1 MQESNAKY
9 LTSWIEVDDNSDF
22 PIQNIPFGVFRKIQN
37 GFAHHVGTRIGN
49 SVIDLYRIASKGFFE
64 DCGIIDIEVFNQG
77 SLNKFA
83 GLGQTVHRKIRK
95 KITELFSINNPI
107 LRDNYVFRNEI
118 LTSIDEV
125 EMLLPVEVA
134 DFTDFNSCLEHA
146 VNIGK
151 MYRDPV
157 NPLPPNWR
165 HMPEG
170 CPGRSSSIVVSGTKI
185 HRPLGQYKPGD
196 AAFPIYGATR
206 RLDFELEVAF
216 ITCKES
222 ELGSTIPV
230 EKAEEYILGFVLLN
244 LLAARDFQTWEQ
256 VPLGPYTSK
265 SFGAIMSP
273 WVVTLDAL
281 EAFRVTGP
289 RQEPKVLPYLHSTGA
304 HNFDINLEIILE
316 PESLERLPLCKTN
329 FRFVYWN
336 ICQQLAHQSKN
347 GCRIRVGD
355 VYASGTISG
364 QTPESFGSM
373 LELTWRGSKP
383 IELSDGSVRKYL
395 YDYDKVIMKGYGKRN
410 GIRIGFGECETQ
422 IMPIK

>member
-1 MQESNAKY
+1 MQESNAQY
-9 LTSWIEVDDNSDF
+9 LASWIEVDDNNDF
-22 PIQNIPFGVFRKIQN
+22 PIQNIPYGVFRKIQN
-37 GFAHHVGTRIGN
+37 GFAHHLATRIGD
-49 SVIDLYRIASKGFFE
+49 SVIDLYKIASKGYFD
-64 DCGIIDIEVFNQG
+64 DCGIVDAEVFNQV
-77 SLNKFA
+77 SLNNFA
-83 GLGQTVHRKIRK
+83 TLGRTVQRKIRK
-95 KITELFSINNPI
+95 RITDLFSNNNPI
-107 LRDNYVFRNEI
+107 IRDNYVLRNEI
-118 LTSIDEV
+118 LTSINEV
-125 EMLLPVEVA
+125 EMLLPIEVA
-134 DFTDFNSCLEHA
+134 DFTDFNSSLEHA
-146 VNIGK
+146 VNIGR

-170 CPGRSSSIVVSGTKI
+170 CPGRSSAIVVSGTKI

-206 RLDFELEVAF
+206 RLDFELEIAF

-256 VPLGPYTSK
+256 VPLGPFTSK

-273 WVVTLDAL
+273 WVVTLDAM
-281 EAFRVTGP
+281 EAFRVVGP
-289 RQEPKVLPYLHSTGA
+289 RQEPKVLPYLQSTGA

-316 PESLERLPLCKTN
+316 PESLERLSLCKTN
-329 FRFVYWN
+329 YRFVYWN

-355 VYASGTISG
+355 VYSSGTISG
-364 QTPESFGSM
+364 QSPESYGSM

-383 IELSDGSVRKYL
+383 IELSDGTIRKYL

-422 IMPIK
+422 VLPAK

>member
-1 MQESNAKY
+1 MQESNAQY
-9 LTSWIEVDDNSDF
+9 LTSWIEVDENNDF

-37 GFAHHVGTRIGN
+37 GFAHHIATRIGD
-49 SVIDLYRIASKGFFE
+49 SVIDLYRVASKGFFE
-64 DCGIIDIEVFNQG
+64 DCDIIDIEVFNQG
-77 SLNKFA
+77 SLNLFA
-83 GLGQTVHRKIRK
+83 SLGQTVQRKIRK
-95 KITELFSINNPI
+95 KIAELFSINNPI
-107 LRDNYVFRNEI
+107 LRDNYILRNEI

-134 DFTDFNSCLEHA
+134 DFTDFNSSLEHA
-146 VNIGK
+146 VNIGR

-196 AAFPIYGATR
+196 AAFPIYGPTR

-316 PESLERLPLCKTN
+316 PESLERLSLCKTN
-329 FRFVYWN
+329 YRFVYWN

-364 QTPESFGSM
+364 QTPESLGSM
-373 LELTWRGSKP
+373 LELTWRGSNP
-383 IELSDGSVRKYL
+383 IELSDGSIRKFL

-422 IMPIK
+422 ILPVK

>member
-1 MQESNAKY
+1 MQESNAQY
-9 LTSWIEVDDNSDF
+9 LTSWIEVDDNNDF

-37 GFAHHVGTRIGN
+37 GFAHHVATRIGN
-49 SVIDLYRIASKGFFE
+49 SVIDLYRVASKGFFE

-77 SLNKFA
+77 SLNLFA
-83 GLGQTVHRKIRK
+83 SLGQTVQRKIRK
-95 KITELFSINNPI
+95 KIAELFSINNPI
-107 LRDNYVFRNEI
+107 LRDNYVLRNEI

-134 DFTDFNSCLEHA
+134 DFTDFNSSLEHA
-146 VNIGK
+146 VNIGR

-222 ELGSTIPV
+222 ELGATIPV

-316 PESLERLPLCKTN
+316 PESLEQLSLCKTN
-329 FRFVYWN
+329 YRFVYWN

-364 QTPESFGSM
+364 QTPESLGSM

-383 IELSDGSVRKYL
+383 IELSDGSIRKYL

-422 IMPIK
+422 ILPIK

>member
-1 MQESNAKY
+1 MQESNAQY
-9 LTSWIEVDDNSDF
+9 LTSWIEVDDNNDF

-37 GFAHHVGTRIGN
+37 GLAHHVATRIGN
-49 SVIDLYRIASKGFFE
+49 SVIDLYRVASKGFFE

-77 SLNKFA
+77 SLNLFA
-83 GLGQTVHRKIRK
+83 SLGQTVQRKIRK
-95 KITELFSINNPI
+95 KIAELFSINNPI
-107 LRDNYVFRNEI
+107 LRDNYVLRNEI

-134 DFTDFNSCLEHA
+134 DFTDFNSSLEHA
-146 VNIGK
+146 VNIGR

-281 EAFRVTGP
+281 EAYRVTGP

-304 HNFDINLEIILE
+304 HNFDINLEIILK
-316 PESLERLPLCKTN
+316 PESLEPLSLCKTN
-329 FRFVYWN
+329 YRFVYWN

-347 GCRIRVGD
+347 GCRIRIGD

-364 QTPESFGSM
+364 QTPESLGSM

-383 IELSDGSVRKYL
+383 IELSDGSIRKYL

-422 IMPIK
+422 ILPVK

>member
-1 MQESNAKY
+1 MQESNAQY
-9 LTSWIEVDDNSDF
+9 LTSWIEVDDNNDF

-37 GFAHHVGTRIGN
+37 GFAHHVATRIGN
-49 SVIDLYRIASKGFFE
+49 SVIDLYRVASKGFFE

-77 SLNKFA
+77 SLNHFA
-83 GLGQTVHRKIRK
+83 SLGQTVHRKIRK
-95 KITELFSINNPI
+95 KIAELFGINNPI
-107 LRDNYVFRNEI
+107 LRDNYVLRNEI

-134 DFTDFNSCLEHA
+134 DFTDFNSSLEHA
-146 VNIGK
+146 VNIGR

-230 EKAEEYILGFVLLN
+230 EKAEEYVLGFVLLN

-281 EAFRVTGP
+281 EVFRVTGP

-316 PESLERLPLCKTN
+316 PESLERLSLCKTN
-329 FRFVYWN
+329 YRFVYWN

-364 QTPESFGSM
+364 QSPESFGSM

-383 IELSDGSVRKYL
+383 IELNDGSVRKYL

-422 IMPIK
+422 ILPVK